1 MEKTDNQRHIKIL
14 RTVPADT
21 VAMSVNFSKVEEET
35 LRFWD
40 EVDAFA
46 TQLRLTENGPRFS
59 FYDGPP
65 FGMSNCFKLCHLS
78 RKLMSGPLMQSHRYA
93 LYCDIVDC

>member
-1 MEKTDNQRHIKIL
+1 
-14 RTVPADT
+14 
-21 VAMSVNFSKVEEET
+21 MSVNFSKVEEET

-40 EVDAFA
+40 KVDAFA

-65 FGMSNCFKLCHLS
+65 FGTLTCSLITS
-78 RKLMSGPLMQSHRYA
+78 VVS
-93 LYCDIVDC
+93 